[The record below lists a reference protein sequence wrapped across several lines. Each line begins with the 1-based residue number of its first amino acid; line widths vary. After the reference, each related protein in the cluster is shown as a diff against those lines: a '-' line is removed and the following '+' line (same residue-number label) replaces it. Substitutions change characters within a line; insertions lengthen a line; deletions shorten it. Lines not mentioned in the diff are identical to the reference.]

1 MERILAPINTYSK
14 LVLAFLF
21 VVVPFFMLSLK
32 INEFGS
38 NNVNRE
44 ITLSMQS
51 KIRFY
56 NELMGD
62 DFGRI
67 INWMK
72 AFSSHDELDLL
83 SNQAEIL
90 SANEKRETILKV
102 QKELEILQSTS
113 QFVKNVSVHISSLGR
128 TISSINL
135 FGDIP
140 EDEFHVLNTPTNLF
154 EAPFVY
160 WNGRLFISLSFPIMV
175 NNTSPEFVLG
185 VEISIDKLTGMFDQF
200 AINPHGGTL
209 LVDNKRQWTIA
220 NKPHTVLLEPMI
232 RDIVEKEGETHGIR
246 QMKWNG
252 QSYMVSF
259 AVSQAL
265 GTTLVTYEPEEE
277 VFGSAHRFREWLWVL
292 IGLAVIV
299 IALVSFFLYR
309 VIHKPMN
316 QLVRAFRRVERGD
329 MNISVIYNHHD
340 EFHYLFAQFNNM
352 VRRLQEMIVEVYEQ
366 KYRAQHAEIK
376 QLQSQINP
384 HFFYNSL
391 FILYRLSKK
400 TGDEVLIRFSKYLG
414 DYFEFVTRNT
424 RTEVS
429 LREEVQHALNYVEI
443 QSIRFAHQI
452 KVDFDELP
460 IDFQAIQ
467 IPRIVLQPIIEN
479 AYKYALEEKEDEGRL
494 AVRFDA
500 EPDGLMISV
509 EDNGEGMNETRAQ
522 ELNNRLLNSPDPM
535 EETSG
540 MINVHRRLKYR
551 YGEKYGLSLSVGEL
565 GGLKVS
571 IQIPRGDDHVSDSH
585 RGQ

>member
-21 VVVPFFMLSLK
+21 VVVPFFVLSLK

-113 QFVKNVSVHISSLGR
+113 QFVKNVSVHIPSLGR

-140 EDEFHVLNTPTNLF
+140 EEEFHVLNTPTNLF

-220 NKPHTVLLEPMI
+220 NKPNTALLEPMI

-277 VFGSAHRFREWLWVL
+277 VFGSVHRFREWLWVL

-329 MNISVIYNHHD
+329 MNISVTYNHHD
-340 EFHYLFAQFNNM
+340 EFNYLFAQFNNM

-400 TGDEVLIRFSKYLG
+400 TGDEVLIRYMISSAYAPDHAAGLRYNDPAIGIHWPAEPVVMSDK
-414 DYFEFVTRNT
+414 DRNWP
-424 RTEVS
+424 
-429 LREEVQHALNYVEI
+429 L
-443 QSIRFAHQI
+443 
-452 KVDFDELP
+452 
-460 IDFQAIQ
+460 
-467 IPRIVLQPIIEN
+467 LQP
-479 AYKYALEEKEDEGRL
+479 
-494 AVRFDA
+494 
-500 EPDGLMISV
+500 
-509 EDNGEGMNETRAQ
+509 
-522 ELNNRLLNSPDPM
+522 
-535 EETSG
+535 
-540 MINVHRRLKYR
+540 
-551 YGEKYGLSLSVGEL
+551 
-565 GGLKVS
+565 
-571 IQIPRGDDHVSDSH
+571 
-585 RGQ
+585 

>member
-1 MERILAPINTYSK
+1 MGRILARINTYTK

-21 VVVPFFMLSLK
+21 VVVPFFVLSLK
-32 INEFGS
+32 MNEFGS
-38 NNVNRE
+38 NSVNRE

-51 KIRFY
+51 KIHFY
-56 NELMGD
+56 NELMAD

-83 SNQAEIL
+83 GNQSEIL
-90 SANEKRETILKV
+90 NANEKRESILKV

-113 QFVKNVSVHISSLGR
+113 QFVKNVSVHIPALGR

-135 FGDIP
+135 FSSIP
-140 EDEFHVLNTPTNLF
+140 EDEFHALNRPTNLF

-160 WNGRLFISLSFPIMV
+160 WNGRLFISLSFPILV

-185 VEISIDKLTGMFDQF
+185 IEISIDKLTSMFDQF
-200 AINPHGGTL
+200 ALSPHGGTL
-209 LVDNKRQWTIA
+209 LVENKGQWTIA
-220 NKPHTVLLEPMI
+220 NRSNAAVPEPII
-232 RDIVEKEGETHGIR
+232 RDIVNKEGETNGIR
-246 QMKWNG
+246 QMKWAG
-252 QSYMVSF
+252 QSYMVSY
-259 AVSQAL
+259 AVSKTL
-265 GTTLVTYEPEEE
+265 GTTLVTYEPEKE
-277 VFGSAHRFREWLWVL
+277 VFGSVHRFREWLWVL

-329 MNISVIYNHHD
+329 TNISVSYNHHD

-460 IDFQAIQ
+460 AGDQAIQ
-467 IPRIVLQPIIEN
+467 VPRIVLQPIIEN

-494 AVRFDA
+494 AVRFEA
-500 EPDGLMISV
+500 VPDGLMISV
-509 EDNGEGMNETRAQ
+509 EDNGEAMDESRAQ
-522 ELNNRLLNSPDPM
+522 ELNRLLDSPDPM

-551 YGEKYGLSLSVGEL
+551 YGEKYGLSLSVSEL
-565 GGLKVS
+565 GGLKVT
-571 IQIPRGDDHVSDSH
+571 IQIPRGDNHVSDSH